1 MLRAAWTLSIHLA
14 TVLKVCY
21 TFTKLKMDTKFIH
34 IDTEERKWKYYI
46 AAHAATAHR

>member
-34 IDTEERKWKYYI
+34 IDTEEKKWK
-46 AAHAATAHR
+46 

>member
-1 MLRAAWTLSIHLA
+1 MLRSAWTLSIHLA

-34 IDTEERKWKYYI
+34 IDTEVTNYK
-46 AAHAATAHR
+46 